1 MNCRGLERYLY
12 FLVCDDRKFLEEL
25 YEGDIFMS
33 ELMDEAKR
41 ISDDYEIK
49 LYCRPSDEELRQMDE
64 EVYREEGSNS
74 GYDSGY
80 DSGRAEI
87 IINMHKDN
95 VPIETIAKYVNLSC
109 EDVMKVIEGEESK

>member
-1 MNCRGLERYLY
+1 
-12 FLVCDDRKFLEEL
+12 
-25 YEGDIFMS
+25 MS

-64 EVYREEGSNS
+64 EVYREEG
-74 GYDSGY
+74 YDSG
-80 DSGRAEI
+80 SKEKQHEI

-95 VPIETIAKYVNLSC
+95 VPIENIAKYTNLSC
-109 EDVMKVIEGEESK
+109 EDVMKVIEEKETK

>member
-1 MNCRGLERYLY
+1 
-12 FLVCDDRKFLEEL
+12 
-25 YEGDIFMS
+25 MS

-64 EVYREEGSNS
+64 ETYREEGFKN

-80 DSGRAEI
+80 DSGYDTGYESGCDSGRKEKQHEI

-109 EDVMKVIEGEESK
+109 EDVIKVIEEEESK

>member
-1 MNCRGLERYLY
+1 
-12 FLVCDDRKFLEEL
+12 
-25 YEGDIFMS
+25 MS

-64 EVYREEGSNS
+64 EVYREEGFN
-74 GYDSGY
+74 SGY

-109 EDVMKVIEGEESK
+109 EDVMKVIEEDESK